1 MNCPYQNNFFCNAL
15 SSQTLS
21 QLCSHCTH
29 KKFAQGQQLNENY
42 FTRKMIL
49 DGMITK
55 MALDPI
61 TQKMT
66 TSDIGRGDVYSAVRY
81 VVKFCRD
88 HGIPP
93 LTHEQIA
100 MVCSRSRPT
109 VTSTLHQLIK
119 KEPELFLPLS
129 EGEKEKKDRL

>member
-1 MNCPYQNNFFCNAL
+1 
-15 SSQTLS
+15 
-21 QLCSHCTH
+21 
-29 KKFAQGQQLNENY
+29 
-42 FTRKMIL
+42 MIL

-55 MALDPI
+55 MELDPI

-66 TSDIGRGDVYSAVRY
+66 TSGIGHGDVYSAVRY

-100 MVCSRSRPT
+100 MICSCSRSRPT

-129 EGEKEKKDRL
+129 EEETEKKDRL